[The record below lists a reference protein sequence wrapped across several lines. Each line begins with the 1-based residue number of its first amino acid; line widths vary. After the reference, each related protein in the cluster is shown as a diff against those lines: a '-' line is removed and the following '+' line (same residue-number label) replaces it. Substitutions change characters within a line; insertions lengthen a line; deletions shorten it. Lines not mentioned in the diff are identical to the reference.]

1 MQSVDNILMF
11 ITLRQATEMR
21 KVKIRNRIT
30 IRLCMIFMVFIP
42 ACDDEQIFNLERI
55 TRASRL

>member
-11 ITLRQATEMR
+11 ITLRQATEMQ

-30 IRLCMIFMVFIP
+30 IRLCMIFMVFIL
-42 ACDDEQIFNLERI
+42 ACHDEQIFNLERI